1 MPATLSND
9 VPADTWLAGVDG
21 CAGGWVVALADREF
35 TNISLRQIAS
45 FAELFS
51 DGEEP
56 SVAAVDMPIGLPEQ
70 TGPKGRTPERLVRP
84 LLGARQSSVFSIP
97 SRAAVYAGADPN
109 ESDERKRFLRAC
121 DIARATSAQGRAVA
135 KQGFHI
141 FRKIVDVDLFLQR
154 RRDLLSRVFEVH
166 PEVAFW
172 RMNGFEPVAEPKK
185 IKGKPNQI
193 GIELRAR
200 LLVSAGVPANTVD
213 IPLPKS
219 VARDDWIDALASLVV
234 ARRLARGEATSF
246 PAPPEFDRLGI
257 PIAIWT

>member
-1 MPATLSND
+1 
-9 VPADTWLAGVDG
+9 
-21 CAGGWVVALADREF
+21 
-35 TNISLRQIAS
+35 
-45 FAELFS
+45 
-51 DGEEP
+51 
-56 SVAAVDMPIGLPEQ
+56 
-70 TGPKGRTPERLVRP
+70 
-84 LLGARQSSVFSIP
+84 
-97 SRAAVYAGADPN
+97 
-109 ESDERKRFLRAC
+109 
-121 DIARATSAQGRAVA
+121 VA

-154 RRDLLSRVFEVH
+154 RQDLQSRVFEVH

-200 LLVSAGVPANTVD
+200 LLVSAGVPANTID

-219 VARDDWIDALASLVV
+219 VACDDWIDALASLVV

-257 PIAIWT
+257 PIAIWA